1 MGRVMK
7 IENFKIRVNPEQSR
21 IVQKIL
27 FNHKIKWPISSG
39 VARVDKPFLYL
50 ENNIIYSGEREEF
63 FIDDPSKELTF
74 NQFMQIYGNRR
85 ISKTKQLT

>member
-1 MGRVMK
+1 MK

-27 FNHKIKWPISSG
+27 FNHKIKWPVSSG
-39 VARVDKPFLYL
+39 VARVNKPFLYV
-50 ENNIIYSGEREEF
+50 ENNTIYSGEREKF

-85 ISKTKQLT
+85 ISKTKQLS